1 MATKYRRGKTSGR
14 PSTLS
19 TVCTAYI
26 IGRISVPHGG
36 EQVERVG
43 LAEVGR
49 ARLTAEAVQNS
60 ILLSFVESLVFLF
73 LMSLVHIFVLVEF
86 K

>member
-1 MATKYRRGKTSGR
+1 MGAKYKRGKTSGQ

-49 ARLTAEAVQNS
+49 SRLTAEAVQNS